1 LEVTLRCACPNR
13 SLAKLRAIARGLF
26 YLLALSLMLADSA
39 HAQSQSQPPPPVEGQ
54 SGQAPTSSGEKPD
67 ASTKSLTDKDNPTP
81 VKVYR
86 NHDIKDL
93 QPGGVSVVGSAPPP
107 QTVGKKVPT
116 PTKEDKDAEAA
127 AYWKARFA
135 ATRNKLA
142 ADQKALPALQAQLN
156 QERVE
161 EWSVNKC
168 TQQVNSDTFISLQNQ
183 IDATKLAIA
192 QDKQALKDL
201 HEEFRRA
208 GGLPGWIR

>member
-1 LEVTLRCACPNR
+1 MRCVCP
-13 SLAKLRAIARGLF
+13 SGPLAKLPALARDLF
-26 YLLALSLMLADSA
+26 YLLPLSLSLAGSA
-39 HAQSQSQPPPPVEGQ
+39 LAQSQSQAPPPAERQ
-54 SGQAPTSSGEKPD
+54 SQQAPTSSGEKPD
-67 ASTKSLTDKDNPTP
+67 ASTKSSTDKDNPTP

-86 NHDIKDL
+86 NHDIKEL
-93 QPGGVSVVGSAPPP
+93 PPGGVSVVGSAAPP
-107 QTVGKKVPT
+107 QTVAKKVPA
-116 PTKEDKDAEAA
+116 PTQEDKDAEAA
-127 AYWKARFA
+127 AYWKARFTA
-135 ATRNKLA
+135 ARNKLA

-168 TQQVNSDTFISLQNQ
+168 TQQVNSDTFVSLQNQ